1 MPKRRRIL
9 YPVHFSQAANEPPA
23 GGAPQGNGPLPG
35 GVAQHSAA
43 AQAQQAQQSTATT
56 SPASDDANR
65 AGGPDALKADLA
77 AERQKRHA
85 AEAAATAAKTAAD
98 QQLEAFKK
106 ALGLSEGQT
115 PEQLKAAADAA
126 KGTAT
131 AAQAQLQVFKLAKA
145 AGGDADALLDSASFL
160 ASLSAIDAND
170 PAAVTA
176 AIKAAVENNKNLAY
190 QKVAPGGSRD
200 AGQGAGGG
208 SQQPTISDAL
218 RALAGK

>member
-1 MPKRRRIL
+1 MKRRRIL

-23 GGAPQGNGPLPG
+23 GGAPAGGTGPLPG

-43 AQAQQAQQSTATT
+43 AQAAAAGAQPPVT
-56 SPASDDANR
+56 DDANR

-77 AERQKRHA
+77 RERAARHT

-98 QQLEAFKK
+98 EQLEAFKK

-115 PEQLKAAADAA
+115 PEQLKAAAEAA

-160 ASLSAIDAND
+160 TSLSTIDAND

-176 AIKAAVENNKNLAY
+176 AIKAAVDSNKSLAL
-190 QKVAPGGSRD
+190 QKVAPAGSRD
-200 AGQGAGGG
+200 AGQGAGNGTTA
-208 SQQPTISDAL
+208 PTMTDLIRIA
-218 RALAGK
+218 AGK